1 MSLLIYPRKLNRVAG
16 LGMTG
21 TDKEKGTDTDK
32 GGLTRTETDKHGV
45 EMDRAGGKTILL
57 N

>member
-1 MSLLIYPRKLNRVAG
+1 VAG
-16 LGMTG
+16 IGMTG
-21 TDKEKGTDTDK
+21 TDKEKGTD
-32 GGLTRTETDKHGV
+32 RTKVDKHGV